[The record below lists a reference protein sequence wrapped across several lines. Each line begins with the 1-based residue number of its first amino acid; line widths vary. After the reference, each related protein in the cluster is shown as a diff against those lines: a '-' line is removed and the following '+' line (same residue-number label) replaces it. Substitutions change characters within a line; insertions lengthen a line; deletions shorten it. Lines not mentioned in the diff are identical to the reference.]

1 MLSRVVVFSKRNQ
14 HSITMKLLKG
24 NQLLSR
30 TQCDVL
36 RGLAITGIF
45 IHNFCH
51 WLRGAHPENE
61 FNFHPGNSTKM
72 WDYWTGAIDQFA
84 PIQFFSFFGH
94 YGVPLFLFLSG
105 YGLVMKYERAGEPR
119 VKALPFLEYQWLKL
133 FRLMIL
139 GYILS
144 FIVYVLWCDSGVNPW
159 NVIAAQLS
167 LTVNFFF
174 ENPGTAMLP
183 GPYWFFGLMLEIYVI
198 YRLLIYP
205 GHDKRGSVW
214 RWLVPV
220 LLIVVAWAVMAVSEG
235 HDKRL
240 VYLRYNAFV
249 GMLPLCMGVLTA
261 RYGLPRLSKWL
272 LAAIAIVALPGLAVA
287 NLNFHAWLWAP
298 VLVVAGAVAFVKCVE
313 GAGALFERAIMKPL
327 AWMGMLSAHIFV
339 VLSLPRMPMF
349 KFVLWKQKE
358 LLSSDYWWI
367 LLYIVLTIVLA
378 WLHKQY
384 LSIVPA
390 PRLRSDSHIS
400 FSIPRKKR

>member
-24 NQLLSR
+24 NQLISR

-72 WDYWTGAIDQFA
+72 WDYWTGNIDHFA

-119 VKALPFLEYQWLKL
+119 VKALPFLGYQWLKL

-261 RYGLPRLSKWL
+261 R
-272 LAAIAIVALPGLAVA
+272 
-287 NLNFHAWLWAP
+287 
-298 VLVVAGAVAFVKCVE
+298 
-313 GAGALFERAIMKPL
+313 
-327 AWMGMLSAHIFV
+327 
-339 VLSLPRMPMF
+339 
-349 KFVLWKQKE
+349 
-358 LLSSDYWWI
+358 
-367 LLYIVLTIVLA
+367 
-378 WLHKQY
+378 
-384 LSIVPA
+384 
-390 PRLRSDSHIS
+390 
-400 FSIPRKKR
+400 